1 MSAACLAA
9 GDLGTPP
16 AVTRGRLAS
25 CVCWQSG
32 APPYLRSC
40 ETETRSKCSGQNQTS
55 DALRIFQLNVELDPD
70 WANTYD
76 RLGEACKAAG
86 DKAQAVKNYEKSL
99 SIPKIHRNVRSA
111 AGEKAASK
119 QYYPHGPKPFCPNQ
133 LRAWSHCR
141 SGRKHGSH
149 PQFRG
154 LARKQWQ
161 RRPRER

>member
-55 DALRIFQLNVELDPD
+55 DAIRIFQLNVELDPD

-86 DKAQAVKNYEKSL
+86 DKAQAVKNDEKSL
-99 SIPKIHRNVRSA
+99 SIPQNT
-111 AGEKAASK
+111 SK
-119 QYYPHGPKPFCPNQ
+119 CEECG
-133 LRAWSHCR
+133 W
-141 SGRKHGSH
+141 
-149 PQFRG
+149 
-154 LARKQWQ
+154 
-161 RRPRER
+161 RESSLQAILSSWT